1 MNITTESGVAKVVY
15 RRWVKKD
22 GRVKFQERW
31 FQSCYLTDR
40 VGQRVLVGI
49 HPRPEGGLWVATDP
63 KPHRIICLA
72 YAESSITPAKN
83 HLDKS

>member
-15 RRWVKKD
+15 RRWVKKN

-31 FQSCYLTDR
+31 FESAYLRDR

-49 HPRPEGGLWVATDP
+49 HPDTTRASLMIVTDP
-63 KPHRIICLA
+63 KPHRFICIANL
-72 YAESSITPAKN
+72 E
-83 HLDKS
+83 D